1 VGAKYTAVIFFHGV
15 GDPQRHV
22 SLGSFLDQF
31 DLFGQQHV
39 DSGIGSAQS
48 FRYRGTVDERGHF
61 VPYVELKNVRKGPN
75 GKPYPFKLVRLFEAY
90 WVPEASVRYS
100 TPYLIGWLLVRVM
113 NPIKLLLSSWRS
125 FPAVRLWS
133 LVYLSQFETNE
144 DSLKRLERFYKDFDG
159 WESRR
164 KCPRGSYLQFKMLV
178 KQKARNAEKDKLLA
192 LLEKW
197 RKTFFKYNL
206 KLLSKC
212 IYYSFLFIVL
222 TAIQL
227 ASLWKAFRAIATEGL
242 NGAFSTPAL
251 IAIASATLLALGWI
265 RLKRYALDVLT
276 WTLESE
282 KDERI
287 KARDRVVTFG
297 RRIIRTVVED
307 PNCEDCVLIG
317 HSLGSC
323 IAIEALLREGQVVKA
338 MASDAGLTAASD
350 NLFKIR
356 DVFTVASPIDR
367 IFYFFQSDRAFSHR
381 YNRVFEEQRLTVSLP
396 PFWNIGEA
404 GTARITNLWCRYD
417 PISSELNSVRKN
429 VAERASSV
437 SNYECLPSGAPLPIG
452 THISYFEDQAVMRRI
467 YNSVMGGG
475 DVSQASLKHPA
486 RLSIVISFSMYVIPV
501 LVLLALT
508 LSLMGRSARLDL
520 LSAIALGLLC
530 AWAAKAIKDHY
541 QQHAGHYLKR

>member
-1 VGAKYTAVIFFHGV
+1 MGAKYTAVIFFHGV

-22 SLGSFLDQF
+22 SLGSFLDRF
-31 DLFGQQHV
+31 DLFGQQHI
-39 DSGIGSAQS
+39 DSGIGSAQR

-61 VPYVELKNVRKGPN
+61 VPYVELTNVRKNADGRTYPN
-75 GKPYPFKLVRLFEAY
+75 KMVRLFEAY
-90 WVPEASVRYS
+90 WVPESSVRYS
-100 TPYLIGWLLVRVM
+100 TPYLIGWLLVRVA

-133 LVYLSQFETNE
+133 LVYLSQFERNE
-144 DSLKRLERFYKDFDG
+144 DALKRLERFYKDFDG

-164 KCPRGSYLQFKMLV
+164 ECPKGSYSQFRDLV
-178 KQKARNAEKDKLLA
+178 EKKARENEKDKIVSLLGRWRA
-192 LLEKW
+192 AFIKYNIKLLTKCLYYSCLFVALMTILLISLLESY
-197 RKTFFKYNL
+197 RSL
-206 KLLSKC
+206 AVHGLEGALS
-212 IYYSFLFIVL
+212 SPV
-222 TAIQL
+222 
-227 ASLWKAFRAIATEGL
+227 
-242 NGAFSTPAL
+242 L
-251 IAIASATLLALGWI
+251 IAAASSTLMTLGWI
-265 RLKRYALDVLT
+265 KLKRYALDVLT

-297 RRIIRTVVED
+297 RRMIRTVVED
-307 PNCEDCVLIG
+307 PNCDDCVLIG

-338 MASDAGLTAASD
+338 LASDAGLTRVSD
-350 NLFKIR
+350 NLLKVR

-396 PFWNIGEA
+396 PFWNVGEA
-404 GTARITNLWCRYD
+404 GKARITNLWCRYD

-437 SNYECLPSGAPLPIG
+437 SNYECLPPGTPLPIG
-452 THISYFEDQAVMRRI
+452 THISYFEDQGVMGRI

-475 DVSQASLKHPA
+475 DVSQASLKHPP
-486 RLSIVISFSMYVIPV
+486 RLSVIISFSMYVVPV
-501 LVLLALT
+501 LILLT
-508 LSLMGRSARLDL
+508 LVLPLTGKSPQIPL
-520 LSAIALGLLC
+520 LFAIALAFLC
-530 AWAAKAIKDHY
+530 AWASKAIKEHH
-541 QQHAGHYLKR
+541 QQHTGRYLRR